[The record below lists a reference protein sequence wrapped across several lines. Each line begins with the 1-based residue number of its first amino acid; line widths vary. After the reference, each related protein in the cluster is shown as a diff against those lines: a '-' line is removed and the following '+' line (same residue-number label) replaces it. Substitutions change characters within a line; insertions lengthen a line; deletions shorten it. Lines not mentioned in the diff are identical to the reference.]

1 VHVRRPGR
9 PRPRLVAALA
19 VLATAASLV
28 TAPSFLAEA
37 APPPNPT
44 NGQISAAQA
53 QKNALADQVGQ
64 LSARAA
70 TLQAQLGQMKAK
82 QELAEQKL
90 AYALQLLEQAKQT
103 AQQASATVR
112 AAQAKV
118 QGAQLEFVAYAQA
131 SYMSGTIGGTT
142 GSLLTADD
150 PNVLLQQGALEQ
162 YQSSH
167 QLGAISD
174 LQRAKVGKSNAD
186 AAARKAVLAQTSA
199 TAAAAAA
206 KQAAD
211 DAVTATIAQEQQVQQ
226 AIAANQTK
234 LDSARQLL
242 AQLNG
247 QRAKYDA
254 WKREQERLAEI
265 RRKQAAERRRQ
276 AELARQ
282 RAEQNR
288 NQGGGGGG
296 GGSSW
301 SPPPAPSGG
310 HWTAAR
316 GQQAVNRAEGYL
328 GWMYAWAGGNAGGP
342 TRGVCA
348 GDGAYNDCNIVG
360 FDCSGLV
367 MYAWGPYLNLAHYA
381 ASQYTQA
388 GSYHP
393 SSGNF
398 RPGDLL
404 FWSSDGTIGG
414 IHHVAIYVGGG
425 NVIQAPQSGSVIQIT
440 PWDQVSWGYF
450 GATRPLT

>member
-19 VLATAASLV
+19 VLATVASLV
-28 TAPSFLAEA
+28 TAPAFLAEA

-44 NGQISAAQA
+44 DGQISRAQA
-53 QKNALADQVGQ
+53 QKNALADEVGQ

-70 TLQAQLGQMKAK
+70 TLQAQLGQMRAK

-103 AQQASATVR
+103 AQQARATAQ
-112 AAQAKV
+112 AAQTQV
-118 QGAQLEFVAYAQA
+118 ENAQLEFVAYAQA

-167 QLGAISD
+167 QLGAIND

-199 TAAAAAA
+199 ADAAAQA

-226 AIAANQTK
+226 SIAANQTK
-234 LDSARQLL
+234 LDAARLQLET
-242 AQLNG
+242 LNG
-247 QRAKYDA
+247 QRAKYEA
-254 WKREQERLAEI
+254 WQKEQARLAEL
-265 RRKQAAERRRQ
+265 RRKRAEERRRQ

-282 RAEQNR
+282 RAER
-288 NQGGGGGG
+288 NQGSSGGG

-301 SPPPAPSGG
+301 SPPPTPSGG
-310 HWTAAR
+310 SWSASR
-316 GQQAVNRAEGYL
+316 GQQAVNRAERYL

-381 ASQYTQA
+381 ATQYTQA

-425 NVIQAPQSGSVIQIT
+425 NVIQAPESGSVIQIT